1 MSESLG
7 ILRLEG
13 LVYFVHDAS
22 RSHQFYVERLDFAY
36 IGNSSLDYEQSTGMT
51 SKVYKAGNCQVTIA
65 LTTKKGNKSLA
76 DRFLTRHPDGVGELV
91 FQVADIETT
100 FRILE
105 ARGATPVENITIIE
119 EDGGTYRSFA
129 VATPFG
135 SSLFRFVQRDNYT
148 RPFPGCDI
156 TGDTENSNKYG
167 FTHFDHITSNFETM
181 APALLWMEHV
191 MGFERYWGIEFHTSD
206 IDPTRTS
213 GSGLKSTVMWD
224 PESKVKF
231 ANNEPW
237 RPFFTSSQISI
248 FVDDNRGD
256 GIQHAAIAV
265 GDIIPAVTGMRESGV
280 EFLPTPGTYYDFL
293 PQRLQ
298 DSGIQEIEESHDVL
312 RSLEILID
320 GSDYKQYLL
329 QVFMKDS
336 AGLYNE
342 MEAGPFFYE
351 IIQRKGDKGF
361 GGGNFRAL
369 FESIERQQQMD
380 GRI

>member
-22 RSHQFYVERLDFAY
+22 RSHQFYVERLDFAH

-65 LTTKKGNKSLA
+65 LATTKGNKSLA

-105 ARGATPVENITIIE
+105 ARGATPVESISTIE
-119 EDGGTYRSFA
+119 DDGGVYRSFA
-129 VATPFG
+129 IATPFG
-135 SSLFRFVQRDNYT
+135 SSLFRFVQRDSYT

-156 TGDTENSNKYG
+156 INDTENSNRYG

-181 APALLWMEHV
+181 APALLWMEHI
-191 MGFERYWGIEFHTSD
+191 MGLERYWGIEFHTSD

-265 GDIIPAVTGMRESGV
+265 ADIIPAVVGMRESGV
-280 EFLPTPGTYYDFL
+280 EFLPTPGAYYDFL

-298 DSGIQEIEESHDVL
+298 ESGIQEIEESHDIL

-329 QVFMKDS
+329 QIFMKDS

-351 IIQRKGDKGF
+351 IIQRKGDRGF

-369 FESIERQQQMD
+369 FESIERQQHMD

>member
-1 MSESLG
+1 MESLG

-13 LVYFVHDAS
+13 LVYYVHDAS
-22 RSHQFYVERLDFAY
+22 RSHKFYVERLDFAHV
-36 IGNSSLDYEQSTGMT
+36 GNSSEDYEQTTGMT
-51 SKVYKAGNCQVTIA
+51 TKVYQAGNCQVTIA
-65 LTTKKGNKSLA
+65 LAISRGNKSFA
-76 DRFLTRHPDGVGELV
+76 DRFLTRHPDGIGELV
-91 FQVADIETT
+91 FEVADIEQTL
-100 FRILE
+100 RVLE
-105 ARGATPVENITIIE
+105 SRGAAPVENINTIE
-119 EDGGTYRSFA
+119 EGEGIYRSFA
-129 VATPFG
+129 IATPFG

-148 RPFPGCDI
+148 IPFPGCNVI
-156 TGDTENSNKYG
+156 GNTENTNKYG

-181 APALLWMEHV
+181 APALLWMQHV
-191 MGFERYWGIEFHTSD
+191 MGLERYWGIEFHTSD
-206 IDPTRTS
+206 IDPTRTT

-237 RPFFTSSQISI
+237 RPFFTSSQISL

-265 GDIIPAVTGMRESGV
+265 GDIIPAVVGLRESGV
-280 EFLPTPGTYYDFL
+280 EFLPTPGAYYDFL

-298 DSGIQEIEESHDVL
+298 ESGIQEIEESHDVL
-312 RSLEILID
+312 RNLEILID

-329 QVFMKDS
+329 QIFMKDS

-369 FESIERQQQMD
+369 FESIERQQQVD

>member
-1 MSESLG
+1 
-7 ILRLEG
+7 
-13 LVYFVHDAS
+13 
-22 RSHQFYVERLDFAY
+22 
-36 IGNSSLDYEQSTGMT
+36 
-51 SKVYKAGNCQVTIA
+51 
-65 LTTKKGNKSLA
+65 
-76 DRFLTRHPDGVGELV
+76 
-91 FQVADIETT
+91 
-100 FRILE
+100 
-105 ARGATPVENITIIE
+105 
-119 EDGGTYRSFA
+119 
-129 VATPFG
+129 
-135 SSLFRFVQRDNYT
+135 
-148 RPFPGCDI
+148 
-156 TGDTENSNKYG
+156 
-167 FTHFDHITSNFETM
+167 M

-191 MGFERYWGIEFHTSD
+191 MGLERYWGIEFHTSD

-265 GDIIPAVTGMRESGV
+265 GDIIPAVVGMREAGV
-280 EFLPTPGTYYDFL
+280 EFLPTPSAYYDFL

-298 DSGIQEIEESHDVL
+298 ESGIQEIEESHDVL

-329 QVFMKDS
+329 QIFMKDS

>member
-1 MSESLG
+1 MF
-7 ILRLEG
+7 R
-13 LVYFVHDAS
+13 
-22 RSHQFYVERLDFAY
+22 
-36 IGNSSLDYEQSTGMT
+36 
-51 SKVYKAGNCQVTIA
+51 
-65 LTTKKGNKSLA
+65 
-76 DRFLTRHPDGVGELV
+76 
-91 FQVADIETT
+91 VADIETT
-100 FRILE
+100 LRVLE
-105 ARGATPVENITIIE
+105 ARGATPVENITTIE
-119 EDGGTYRSFA
+119 EEGGTYRSFA
-129 VATPFG
+129 IATPFG

-156 TGDTENSNKYG
+156 VGNTENSNKYG

-191 MGFERYWGIEFHTSD
+191 MGLERYWGIESHTSD

-265 GDIIPAVTGMRESGV
+265 GDIIPAVVGMREAGV
-280 EFLPTPGTYYDFL
+280 EFLPTPGAYYDFL

-298 DSGIQEIEESHDVL
+298 ESGIQEIEESHDVL

-329 QVFMKDS
+329 QIFMKDS

-342 MEAGPFFYE
+342 MEA
-351 IIQRKGDKGF
+351 RT
-361 GGGNFRAL
+361 L
-369 FESIERQQQMD
+369 LL
-380 GRI
+380 